1 MKCIITVFTTTLL
14 LAFSQLA
21 AQDFDKGLKAHDA
34 GDYDTAVREWQP
46 LAEQGN
52 VEAQYNLGFMYYNGQ
67 GLTQNSAKAVKWYRL
82 AAEQGHGDARLN
94 LGAMYRNGQGVPEDF
109 VRAAKWYRLAAEQ
122 GNAIAQDN
130 LGILYYFG
138 DGVLQDNLIA
148 YMWTNLAFENG
159 APEAETRRDF
169 IAEEMTKADISK
181 AQDMAKYCISSAYT
195 KCGS

>member
-1 MKCIITVFTTTLL
+1 MKCIITVLATTLFL
-14 LAFSQLA
+14 VFSQLA

-34 GDYDTAVREWQP
+34 GDYNTAVREWKP

-52 VEAQYNLGFMYYNGQ
+52 VEAQYNLGFLYYNGQ
-67 GLTQNSAKAVKWYRL
+67 GLTQNNAEALKWYRL
-82 AAEQGHGDARLN
+82 AAEQAHGDAQLN

-109 VRAAKWYRLAAEQ
+109 VKAAKWYRLAAEQ

-138 DGVLQDNLIA
+138 DGVIQDNLIA

-169 IAEEMTKADISK
+169 IAEEMTKAEISK
-181 AQDMAKYCISSAYT
+181 AQDMAKDCIRSAYT

>member
-1 MKCIITVFTTTLL
+1 MKCIVTVLTTALF
-14 LAFSQLA
+14 LAGSQLA
-21 AQDFDKGLKAHDA
+21 AQDFDEGLKAYDA
-34 GDYDTAVREWQP
+34 GDYDTAVREWEP

-52 VEAQYNLGFMYYNGQ
+52 VEAQYNLGLMYYNGQ

-82 AAEQGHGDARLN
+82 AAEQAYADAQLN

-130 LGILYYFG
+130 LGVLYYFG
-138 DGVLQDNLIA
+138 DGVPQNNLIA
-148 YMWTNLAFENG
+148 YMWTNLASQNG
-159 APEAETRRDF
+159 APDAKTRRDF
-169 IAEEMTKADISK
+169 IAEEMTKSDISK
-181 AQDMAKYCISSAYT
+181 AQDMVKDCISSAYI

>member
-1 MKCIITVFTTTLL
+1 MKCTITVSATTLFL
-14 LAFSQLA
+14 VFSQLV
-21 AQDFDKGLKAHDA
+21 AQDFDKGLKAHDS
-34 GDYDTAVREWQP
+34 GDYDTAVREWEP

-52 VEAQYNLGFMYYNGQ
+52 VDAQYNLGLMHDKGQ
-67 GLTQNSAKAVKWYRL
+67 GLMQNSAEALKWYRL
-82 AAEQGHGDARLN
+82 AAEKAHGDARLN

-109 VRAAKWYRLAAEQ
+109 VKAAKWYRLAAEQ

-138 DGVLQDNLIA
+138 DGVLQNNLIA

-181 AQDMAKYCISSAYT
+181 AQDMAKDCISSAYI

>member
-1 MKCIITVFTTTLL
+1 MKCIITVLATTFF
-14 LAFSQLA
+14 LAFSQLV

-34 GDYDTAVREWQP
+34 GDYDAAAREWEP

-52 VEAQYNLGFMYYNGQ
+52 VEAQYNLGLMYYNGQ
-67 GLTQNSAKAVKWYRL
+67 GLTQNSAEAVKWYRL
-82 AAEQGHGDARLN
+82 AAEQAHAYARLN

-109 VRAAKWYRLAAEQ
+109 VKAAKWYRLAAEQ

-138 DGVLQDNLIA
+138 DGVLQNNLIS

-159 APEAETRRDF
+159 APEAEARRDF

-181 AQDMAKYCISSAYT
+181 AQDMAKDCISSAYT

>member
-1 MKCIITVFTTTLL
+1 MKYIVTVLLPTLI
-14 LAFSQLA
+14 LAVSQLA

-34 GDYDTAVREWQP
+34 GDYDTAVREWEP

-52 VEAQYNLGFMYYNGQ
+52 VAAQYNLGLMYYNAQ
-67 GLTQNSAKAVKWYRL
+67 GLIQNSAEALKWYRL
-82 AAEQGHGDARLN
+82 AAEQAHGDAQLN

-109 VRAAKWYRLAAEQ
+109 VKAAKWYRLAAEQ

-138 DGVLQDNLIA
+138 HGVLQDNLIA

-159 APEAETRRDF
+159 APEAEARRDF
-169 IAEEMTKADISK
+169 IAEEMTKSDISK
-181 AQDMAKYCISSAYT
+181 AQNMAEDCISSAYT

>member
-1 MKCIITVFTTTLL
+1 MKCIITI
-14 LAFSQLA
+14 LAATSFLASSQLA
-21 AQDFDKGLKAHDA
+21 AQDFDKGLKAYDA
-34 GDYDTAVREWQP
+34 GDYHTAVREWGP

-67 GLTQNSAKAVKWYRL
+67 GLTQNSAEAVKWYRL

-94 LGAMYRNGQGVPEDF
+94 LGAMYRSGQGVPEDF

-159 APEAETRRDF
+159 APEAQTRRDF

>member
-1 MKCIITVFTTTLL
+1 MKCIITVLATTLFL
-14 LAFSQLA
+14 VFSQLA

-34 GDYDTAVREWQP
+34 GDYNTAVREWRP

-52 VEAQYNLGFMYYNGQ
+52 VEAQYNLGFLYYNGQ
-67 GLTQNSAKAVKWYRL
+67 GLTQNSAEALKWYRL
-82 AAEQGHGDARLN
+82 AAEQAHGDAQLN

-109 VRAAKWYRLAAEQ
+109 VKAAKWYRLAAEQ

-138 DGVLQDNLIA
+138 DGVIQDNLIA

-169 IAEEMTKADISK
+169 IAEEMTKAEISK